1 MKQVTGDR
9 WQAKTF
15 LSATYRLPPA
25 TFMTEHA
32 IIQSEVRNHPTHRW
46 ESLNIFQK
54 VYYFLRS
61 ILVWIISIVHFF
73 PVCSALVL
81 MGYLID
87 PRKNDKPQR
96 WLFRNILRLAGV
108 DFEVKYAPGFDRAR
122 TSFFICNHV
131 DLWDAFIIY
140 SAIPQ
145 FVRGLEHESHFKIPA
160 YGWMMRR
167 FGNVPVPPEG
177 NLAKYKQMMKLTRER
192 LDSGVSLIVFAEGSR
207 TRDGFVGE
215 FSPGAFR
222 MAIQYGYPIAPM
234 SIVGA
239 YEFSKKGDWKLFPS
253 KITVT
258 MHDTIETAGLG
269 KNDVEPLRAR
279 VQAIVSQP
287 VNKYYGV
294 TEEDKTPV
302 FSLPPQRKAA
312 N

>member
-1 MKQVTGDR
+1 
-9 WQAKTF
+9 
-15 LSATYRLPPA
+15 
-25 TFMTEHA
+25 MTEDKL
-32 IIQSEVRNHPTHRW
+32 IQSEVRNHPAHHW
-46 ESLNIFQK
+46 ASLNALQK
-54 VYYFLRS
+54 LYYVLRS
-61 ILVWIISIVHFF
+61 IFFWIVSIIHFF
-73 PVCSALVL
+73 PVCSTLVL
-81 MGYLID
+81 MGYFID
-87 PRKNDKPQR
+87 PRRNDKPQR

-108 DFEVKYAPGFDRAR
+108 KFEVKYAPGFDRTR

-207 TRDGFVGE
+207 TLDGFVGE
-215 FSPGAFR
+215 FNPGAFR

-258 MHDTIETAGLG
+258 MHDTIDTAGLG
-269 KNDVEPLRAR
+269 KNDVESLRTR
-279 VQAIVSQP
+279 VQEIVAAP
-287 VNKYYGV
+287 VNEFYGV
-294 TEEDKTPV
+294 AEKVKPAAS
-302 FSLPPQRKAA
+302 SLPSRQQVAS
-312 N
+312 

>member
-1 MKQVTGDR
+1 MSLVNLRVASWEKM
-9 WQAKTF
+9 F
-15 LSATYRLPPA
+15 FFHLMSNP
-25 TFMTEHA
+25 
-32 IIQSEVRNHPTHRW
+32 IIRSDIRNHPTHAW

-54 VYYFLRS
+54 AYHYIRS
-61 ILVWIISIVHFF
+61 ILVWIVSIVHFF

-81 MGYLID
+81 MGYLVD

-96 WLFRNILRLAGV
+96 WLFRNILRLAGL
-108 DFEVKYAPGFDRAR
+108 DFEVKYSAGFDRTR
-122 TSFFICNHV
+122 TSFFICNHI

-207 TRDGFVGE
+207 TLNGLVGE
-215 FSPGAFR
+215 FNPGAFR
-222 MAIQYGYPIAPM
+222 MAVQYGYPIAPM

-239 YEFSKKGDWKLFPS
+239 YEFSKKGDWKLFRS
-253 KITVT
+253 KITVY

-269 KNDVEPLRAR
+269 KNDVEPLRQR
-279 VQAIVSQP
+279 VQEIVARP
-287 VNKYYGV
+287 IEEFYGIAPAGKFDSEL
-294 TEEDKTPV
+294 TAKTKA
-302 FSLPPQRKAA
+302 SLG
-312 N
+312 